1 MKNGIHFGVPRSAYD
16 ELIDRVNYST
26 LKLFDRSAFH
36 YKHAI
41 DERLAPC
48 IPCKGTGCVD
58 EDHGMGALE
67 RLGCQ
72 ECEGRGKVRKKDD
85 DPEGADTLV
94 AGQLAHTLALEPDLF
109 ESTYAVWNKADGKRD
124 KRTDGYKRF
133 LANAALERKV
143 IVTDEQLEHARA
155 IAKAVRTSPAA
166 APYIIGGQRE
176 VTVLWDYDEPQ
187 VGALDGWTMPMRAR
201 LDYVTDAAMLDL
213 KTAASAKADEFA
225 RVAWNLGYFSQAAM
239 QLDGFSAISRRVRPY
254 LWLVVENRPP
264 YAVAVYEP
272 SKEGLE
278 LGRKRY
284 QQWLRNLHICLER
297 ERNKEPDAWPGYTA
311 SPMQLDPPH
320 WAMPR
325 EEVDEL

>member
-1 MKNGIHFGVPRSAYD
+1 MKNGIHFGVPRAAYD
-16 ELIDRVNYST
+16 EITDRVNYST

-36 YKHAI
+36 YKAAI
-41 DERLAPC
+41 DERD
-48 IPCKGTGCVD
+48 KEKD
-58 EDHGMGALE
+58 E
-67 RLGCQ
+67 
-72 ECEGRGKVRKKDD
+72 
-85 DPEGADTLV
+85 DPEGSDTLV
-94 AGQLAHTLALEPDLF
+94 AGQLSHTLALEPELF
-109 ESTYAVWNKADGKRD
+109 EKQYAVWDKAWGRRD
-124 KRTDGYKRF
+124 ARTTAYKNF
-133 LANAALERKV
+133 LANAALEHRT

-155 IAKAVRTSPAA
+155 IAHAIRTSPAA
-166 APYIIGGQRE
+166 APFIIGGQRE

-201 LDYVTDAAMLDL
+201 LDYVTDAAIIDL
-213 KTAASAKADEFA
+213 KTAVSAKPDDFA

-239 QLDGFSAISRRVRPY
+239 QLDGFCAISRRVRPY

-272 SKEGLE
+272 SRDGLE

-284 QQWLRNLHICLER
+284 QEWIRTLHVCQER
-297 ERNKEPDAWPGYTA
+297 RDWPGYTA
-311 SPMQLDPPH
+311 APMQIDPPH